1 MTNKNRTVPCF
12 TVSIIMQDIKELSL
26 KELEDKLLCWGSPKY
41 YAKGIFNW
49 IYQKGAYEFNRMSDL
64 PAALRKALAMEFSI
78 LGLELADLEQSSDG
92 TAKFLFALKDKNL
105 VEAVSIPAARRVT
118 GCISSQVGCKFGCN
132 FCASALKGF
141 KRNLTSG
148 EILDEVLYLKNN
160 ASGGHPALSEEP
172 VRASAQQLS
181 HIVFMG
187 TGEPLDNYENVLK
200 AIRIIN
206 SAHGF
211 NIGARRITIS
221 TCGIIPGIER
231 LALENLQIEL
241 SISLHAAV
249 DKTRSQIMPVNQK
262 YPLEALIK
270 CCHEYIAKT
279 NRQITFEYI
288 LIKGFNSNLSSAQNL
303 VKLLKDLRL
312 AKVNLI
318 PANSI
323 PELKI
328 IPPEISEIVSFRD
341 YLFGAGINVTL
352 RKERGQDIDA
362 ACGQLRLRHEE
373 K

>member
-1 MTNKNRTVPCF
+1 
-12 TVSIIMQDIKELSL
+12 MQDIKELGL
-26 KELEDKLLCWGSPKY
+26 KELEDKLLSWGLPKY
-41 YAKGIFNW
+41 HAKQIFNW
-49 IYQKGAYEFNRMSDL
+49 IYQKGVLDFNNMSDL
-64 PAALRKALAMEFSI
+64 PAALREKLAAEFYI
-78 LGLELADLEQSSDG
+78 LGLELADLQKSSDG
-92 TAKFLFALKDKNL
+92 TIKFLFELEDKNL
-105 VEAVSIPAARRVT
+105 IEAVSIPAARRVT
-118 GCISSQVGCKFGCN
+118 GCISSQVGCKFSCQ

-141 KRNLTSG
+141 KRNLTVG

-160 ASGGHPALSEEP
+160 T
-172 VRASAQQLS
+172 QQAELT

-200 AIRIIN
+200 SIRLIN
-206 SAHGF
+206 SPDAL

-221 TCGIIPGIER
+221 TSGIIPGIER
-231 LALENLQIEL
+231 LESEDLQIEL
-241 SISLHAAV
+241 SVSLHAAD
-249 DKTRSQIMPVNQK
+249 DKTRSQLMPVNKK
-262 YPLEALIK
+262 YPLEALIQ

-288 LIKGFNSNLSSAQNL
+288 LIKGLNSNLASAQNL

-328 IPPEISEIVSFRD
+328 IPPLNAEILTFKEC
-341 YLFGAGINVTL
+341 LFKSGINVTL
-352 RKERGQDIDA
+352 RRERGQDIDA
-362 ACGQLRLRHEE
+362 ACGQLRLRHEN